1 MGRRQLA
8 LTLGALMLCVFLSA
22 LDSSIVANALPSV
35 VVDLHGFELYAW
47 VTTGY
52 LLASTAV
59 VPVGGKLGDRYGRK
73 PMLMGGAMFFLAMTL
88 LCGLAQSMPQLILL
102 RTLQGVGGGVMT
114 ATVFAI
120 MGQLLAPA
128 ERARISG
135 LITATFSLAGAVGPV
150 VGGYLTDTFSWRAVF
165 YVNLP
170 FTLLA
175 LLILWRFFPQVG
187 YSGRR
192 QPIDFGGA
200 ITSVVGIV
208 LLLLA
213 LSLGGRQFAWDSPVV
228 LALLSTGVAVLAL
241 FLWLE
246 TRVADPVLPL
256 SLLRNNVVAI
266 SSTNSLAQSMA
277 QISLALFIPLYA
289 QGVMGTSAT
298 VSGTIMVPLLIG
310 MVISNVSAGMLIAHI
325 GRYKAFA
332 IVGFGLAVVGFG
344 LLAWMGPE
352 APYALLGGT
361 LGLLG
366 VAIGMIF
373 PTLTL
378 SYQSAVEFRELGV
391 ATSLNQI
398 LPFDRQH
405 ARQRGVRQHP
415 GAALRRRP
423 AYVLAGAGQRLAGQ
437 PRRKR
442 RARPPVGPQCVGDGR
457 AAGAGRSGV
466 PACSRDGRPV
476 DRCDP
481 RQSGV
486 GTAPGVF
493 HRRLRDAGWPGGQPD
508 LARDTDAAGPPGRR
522 LQRKWRWGGQ
532 CADKDWHGEN
542 GLGAD
547 HRRTR
552 VGGKDV
558 AAFGRIVRNEQGCR
572 KLGRRARNSRWP
584 RHGGTDIDA
593 AIFARVEEEE
603 DPIDTGTLGA
613 CRVVGRARDDIA
625 AQGQQVAAAG
635 ISQLEDDSGCV
646 RQLSGWN
653 AERCTGQLRT
663 RRGCKGNFSG

>member
-73 PMLMGGAMFFLAMTL
+73 PMLMGGATFFLAMTL

-128 ERARISG
+128 ERARVSG
-135 LITATFSLAGAVGPV
+135 LITAVFSLAGAVGPV

-200 ITSVVGIV
+200 ITSVAGIV

-213 LSLGGRQFAWDSPVV
+213 LSLGGREFAWDSPVV

-256 SLLRNNVVAI
+256 GLLRNNVVAI

-298 VSGTIMVPLLIG
+298 VSGTIMVPLLVG
-310 MVISNVSAGMLIAHI
+310 MVVSNVTAGMLIAHI

-361 LGLLG
+361 LALLG

-391 ATSLNQI
+391 ATSLNQFCRSIGSTLGSAVFGSI
-398 LPFDRQH
+398 LVLRFVGSLH
-405 ARQRGVRQHP
+405 ASLPEPVSAWLDSPAGSGVRDPQSVLNP
-415 GAALRRRP
+415 SATEVLRDQIAQAFPLAPETADLVLGAIRDSLASALHLVFFIG
-423 AYVLAGAGQRLAGQ
+423 ACVMLAGLVGSLIWREV
-437 PRRKR
+437 PMR
-442 RARPPVGPQCVGDGR
+442 RARPASAYGG
-457 AAGAGRSGV
+457 
-466 PACSRDGRPV
+466 
-476 DRCDP
+476 
-481 RQSGV
+481 SGV
-486 GTAPGVF
+486 GVGSAP
-493 HRRLRDAGWPGGQPD
+493 
-508 LARDTDAAGPPGRR
+508 T
-522 LQRKWRWGGQ
+522 K
-532 CADKDWHGEN
+532 
-542 GLGAD
+542 
-547 HRRTR
+547 T
-552 VGGKDV
+552 
-558 AAFGRIVRNEQGCR
+558 
-572 KLGRRARNSRWP
+572 
-584 RHGGTDIDA
+584 GTDRMVSA
-593 AIFARVEEEE
+593 
-603 DPIDTGTLGA
+603 PITDE
-613 CRVVGRARDDIA
+613 RA
-625 AQGQQVAAAG
+625 
-635 ISQLEDDSGCV
+635 
-646 RQLSGWN
+646 
-653 AERCTGQLRT
+653 
-663 RRGCKGNFSG
+663 

>member
-22 LDSSIVANALPSV
+22 LDSSIVANALPRV
-35 VVDLHGFELYAW
+35 IADLQGFELYAW

-59 VPVGGKLGDRYGRK
+59 VPVAGKLGDRYGRK
-73 PMLMGGAMFFLAMTL
+73 PMLMGGASFFLAMTL
-88 LCGLAQSMPQLILL
+88 LCGLAQSMPQLIVL
-102 RTLQGVGGGVMT
+102 RTLQGIGGGVMT

-135 LITATFSLAGAVGPV
+135 LITAVFSLAGAVGPV

-175 LLILWRFFPQVG
+175 LVILWRFFPQVG

-192 QPIDFGGA
+192 QPIDIGGA
-200 ITSVVGIV
+200 ITSVAGIV

-213 LSLGGRQFAWDSPVV
+213 LSLGGRQFAWNSPVV

-298 VSGTIMVPLLIG
+298 VSGTIMVPLLVG
-310 MVISNVSAGMLIAHI
+310 MVISNVAAGMLIAHI

-391 ATSLNQI
+391 ATSLNQFCRSIGSTLGSAVFGSI
-398 LPFDRQH
+398 LVLRFVGGLH
-405 ARQRGVRQHP
+405 ASLPEPVSAWLDSSDGSGVRDPQSVLNQSATEVLRAQVAQAFP
-415 GAALRRRP
+415 FAPETADLLVGAIRDSLASALHL
-423 AYVLAGAGQRLAGQ
+423 VFLLGGCVMLAGLVGSLIWREV
-437 PRRKR
+437 PMR
-442 RARPPVGPQCVGDGR
+442 RARRSYDGN
-457 AAGAGRSGV
+457 
-466 PACSRDGRPV
+466 
-476 DRCDP
+476 
-481 RQSGV
+481 GV
-486 GTAPGVF
+486 GVGSAP
-493 HRRLRDAGWPGGQPD
+493 
-508 LARDTDAAGPPGRR
+508 T
-522 LQRKWRWGGQ
+522 K
-532 CADKDWHGEN
+532 
-542 GLGAD
+542 
-547 HRRTR
+547 
-552 VGGKDV
+552 
-558 AAFGRIVRNEQGCR
+558 
-572 KLGRRARNSRWP
+572 
-584 RHGGTDIDA
+584 
-593 AIFARVEEEE
+593 
-603 DPIDTGTLGA
+603 TGTERMVSA
-613 CRVVGRARDDIA
+613 PITEERA
-625 AQGQQVAAAG
+625 
-635 ISQLEDDSGCV
+635 
-646 RQLSGWN
+646 
-653 AERCTGQLRT
+653 
-663 RRGCKGNFSG
+663 

>member
-73 PMLMGGAMFFLAMTL
+73 PMLMGGASFFLAMTL

-128 ERARISG
+128 ERARVSG
-135 LITATFSLAGAVGPV
+135 LITAVFSLAGAVGPV

-175 LLILWRFFPQVG
+175 LVILWRFFPQVG

-192 QPIDFGGA
+192 QPIDLGGA
-200 ITSVVGIV
+200 ITSVAGIV

-298 VSGTIMVPLLIG
+298 VSGTIMVPLLVG
-310 MVISNVSAGMLIAHI
+310 MVISNVAAGMLIAHI

-344 LLAWMGPE
+344 LLAWMGPQ

-391 ATSLNQI
+391 ATSLNQFCRSIGSTLGSAVFGSI
-398 LPFDRQH
+398 LVLRFVGSLH
-405 ARQRGVRQHP
+405 ASLPEPVSAWLDSPAGSGVRDPQSVLNQSATEVLRDQIAQAFP
-415 GAALRRRP
+415 LAPETADLVLGAIRDSLASALHLVFFIG
-423 AYVLAGAGQRLAGQ
+423 ACVMLAGLVGSLIWREV
-437 PRRKR
+437 PMR
-442 RARPPVGPQCVGDGR
+442 RARPTY
-457 AAGAGRSGV
+457 AG
-466 PACSRDGRPV
+466 
-476 DRCDP
+476 
-481 RQSGV
+481 SGV
-486 GTAPGVF
+486 GVGSAP
-493 HRRLRDAGWPGGQPD
+493 
-508 LARDTDAAGPPGRR
+508 T
-522 LQRKWRWGGQ
+522 K
-532 CADKDWHGEN
+532 
-542 GLGAD
+542 
-547 HRRTR
+547 
-552 VGGKDV
+552 
-558 AAFGRIVRNEQGCR
+558 
-572 KLGRRARNSRWP
+572 
-584 RHGGTDIDA
+584 
-593 AIFARVEEEE
+593 
-603 DPIDTGTLGA
+603 TGTERMVSA
-613 CRVVGRARDDIA
+613 PITDERA
-625 AQGQQVAAAG
+625 
-635 ISQLEDDSGCV
+635 
-646 RQLSGWN
+646 
-653 AERCTGQLRT
+653 
-663 RRGCKGNFSG
+663 